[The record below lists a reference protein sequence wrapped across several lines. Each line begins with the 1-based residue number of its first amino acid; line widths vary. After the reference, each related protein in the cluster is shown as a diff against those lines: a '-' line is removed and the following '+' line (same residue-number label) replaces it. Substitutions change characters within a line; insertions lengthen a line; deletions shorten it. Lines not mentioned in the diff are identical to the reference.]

1 MKSRANASAS
11 SRRGRLILSRYCTV
25 LYATA
30 VATIVLPVVLHL
42 LWILWGTLPLQC
54 TFPLGEIWIFL
65 AAFLLGHFL
74 ADSIRQ
80 QNYRLCDIRRYP
92 PIWISVP
99 TALMIVSI
107 VEHTL
112 SLELYPP
119 LDCGSLQSMISPTI
133 LILCA
138 TIIVILNR
146 CRKLRLQSK
155 KPASGNNPD
164 NQHESTGDKHWINSG
179 EWPIETAE
187 EDRFSRTPVTD
198 RIMDHIRKNERSIA
212 LLGPMGSG
220 KTSILNF
227 VFERIARSDPS
238 TIVVTCDLW
247 RARTPEEIPQIIIS
261 TIVNELDT
269 VCDTIEIRDLPY
281 TYRRLVA
288 AEPSGTLHRIFSIDN
303 QTTSL
308 HKLDRI
314 QSLLDILDRR
324 IVLAVEDF
332 ERLPRSFDATHLSRF
347 LWAIREIPR
356 CATIIAVDPQR
367 VSRDKGFDFAKLCDS
382 IEMIPEMPTENTAG
396 ILIDRYEYWRSR
408 YKNDDLKV
416 TIGGCD
422 RLEFDRIKE
431 HGIQTYL
438 QNPVHKTP
446 INMIV
451 KLLANPRS
459 VKQALH
465 RIDHVWEQLHGE
477 VDLGDLIVLTILR
490 CCARE
495 TFQFIVANIRVAR
508 LTSDGLERGLIEGF
522 RKNWKQ
528 VLSQETHQE
537 AVCYLVDLLGIAQ
550 LRAETAPSLDAD
562 ASPQGVHLG
571 GTTDYFARII
581 SGAIAAD
588 EVRDQRVL
596 RDIEASTSGD
606 HRKVAE
612 GLVSSAASK
621 DTYMSTWERFSQPT
635 VRDLLDISGA
645 VIDILLVRT
654 SSAVDPNEP
663 ALVVLSRRLQAKQSS
678 DERARIENWLRVQA
692 TQNASKSLSL
702 ASGLVSF
709 CIRAHSED
717 KAEKRLAQIVLDQIA
732 AQIVTPQQL
741 LDSLSALYPAAVR
754 VLLQGIRTEDEAE
767 NTGLISLLLSA
778 AELSEQQIIPQLA
791 YLLVVD
797 GPPSLT
803 QIDGGEWIGVENSSI
818 DFDRL
823 HILFKGHESYVLELL
838 SRYSGL
844 DERCLRVKNV
854 AQDRLASQD
863 TGIGDSH

>member
-1 MKSRANASAS
+1 MKSRANASGS
-11 SRRGRLILSRYCTV
+11 SGRGRRILARYCKV

-30 VATIVLPVVLHL
+30 VATIVLPVALHL
-42 LWILWGTLPLQC
+42 LWSLWVTLPLQQ
-54 TFPLGEIWIFL
+54 TPLPGQIWILVAVLLLCRLL
-65 AAFLLGHFL
+65 AEP
-74 ADSIRQ
+74 IRLR
-80 QNYRLCDIRRYP
+80 NYRLRDFALYP
-92 PIWISVP
+92 PIWISAP
-99 TALMIVSI
+99 IALLIVYI
-107 VEHTL
+107 FEKKL
-112 SLELYPP
+112 PFLLYPP
-119 LDCGSLQSMISPTI
+119 LECAVIQITISPTLVI
-133 LILCA
+133 LCVTIALILYHW
-138 TIIVILNR
+138 I
-146 CRKLRLQSK
+146 KLYIQSRSST
-155 KPASGNNPD
+155 P
-164 NQHESTGDKHWINSG
+164 NQNIENEHGTSDEKHWINSG
-179 EWPIETAE
+179 ERPITTAS
-187 EDRFSRTPVTD
+187 EDLFSRTQMTD
-198 RIMDHIRKNERSIA
+198 RVMDHIRKNERSIA

-220 KTSILNF
+220 KTSILNL
-227 VFERIARSDPS
+227 VFERIAQTNPS
-238 TIVVTCDLW
+238 ILVVKCDLW
-247 RARTPEEIPQIIIS
+247 SARTSEEIPQVIIAA
-261 TIVNELDT
+261 IVNALDT
-269 VCDTIEIRDLPY
+269 VCDTIGIRGLPY

-288 AEPSGTLHRIFSIDN
+288 AEPSGTLHRIFSIEN

-308 HKLDRI
+308 HKLDRVDDI
-314 QSLLDILDRR
+314 LEILDRR
-324 IVLAVEDF
+324 IVLAVEDL
-332 ERLPRSFDATHLSRF
+332 ERLPRSSDATHLSRF

-356 CATIIAVDPQR
+356 FSTIIAVDPQP
-367 VSRDKGFDFAKLCDS
+367 VNKGFDFAKLCDS
-382 IEMIPEMPTENTAG
+382 IEMTPEMSTEDTAR
-396 ILIDRYEYWRSR
+396 ILIDRYEYWNFR
-408 YKNDDLKV
+408 YKKDDLKV

-528 VLSQETHQE
+528 VLCQETQQE

-581 SGAIAAD
+581 SGTIAAD

-612 GLVSSAASK
+612 GLVSSAASR

-635 VRDLLDISGA
+635 VNELLEISG
-645 VIDILLVRT
+645 VVVELLLVRD
-654 SSAVDPNEP
+654 SSAVDPNDP
-663 ALVVLSRRLQAKQSS
+663 VLIALSGRLRTEQST
-678 DERARIENWLRVQA
+678 DESARIEHWLRTQAVQYV
-692 TQNASKSLSL
+692 SKSLSL
-702 ASGLVSF
+702 ASGLVLF
-709 CIRAHSED
+709 CIRARTQNEG
-717 KAEKRLAQIVLDQIA
+717 EKRLTQIVLDQIS

-741 LDSLSALYPAAVR
+741 LDSLSPMYPDTVR
-754 VLLQGIRTEDEAE
+754 VLLHDISTKKEAD
-767 NTGLISLLLSA
+767 NARLTSLLLEA
-778 AELSEQQIIPQLA
+778 AESADQRVIAHLV
-791 YLLVVD
+791 YLLAVD
-797 GPPSLT
+797 DPPTVT
-803 QIDGGEWIGVENSSI
+803 QIDGGDWIGVENSSI
-818 DFDRL
+818 DRQRL
-823 HILFKGHESYVLELL
+823 HVLFNGHESEVLELL
-838 SRYSGL
+838 SRYSGS
-844 DERCLRVKNV
+844 DERCLRVRNV
-854 AQDRLASQD
+854 AQDWLASQD
-863 TGIGDSH
+863 PDMVDSS